1 MSTTMQVAEPTK
13 GARTFAEQVRLA
25 ILQDLASGALRPG
38 EPLDEK
44 LLCER
49 FGVSRTPVREAFLQ
63 LVAQGFAVNEA
74 RSSVTIPKLSLQ
86 RLRDILELIAEL
98 EATAA
103 RLAARRATAAERQA
117 ILVSLEQGRRIA
129 ADGTARTYEAA
140 NDEFHR
146 AIWSASHNELL
157 EEQVRQMR
165 TKTAGYTRNRFDSP
179 GRMQRSVEEH
189 HAVALAIANGDE
201 AAAWQAMSDH
211 IAIGGRDFAEFVSGI
226 PASLLSV

>member
-1 MSTTMQVAEPTK
+1 MQVAEPTK

-25 ILQDLASGALRPG
+25 ILEDLASGALRPG

-117 ILVSLEQGRRIA
+117 ILASLEQGRRIA
-129 ADGTARTYEAA
+129 ADGTARTYEVA
-140 NDEFHR
+140 NDGFHR

-179 GRMQRSVEEH
+179 GRMHRSVEEH
-189 HAVALAIANGDE
+189 QAVALAIANGDE
-201 AAAWQAMSDH
+201 AAAWQAMSEH